1 MGAVAAYL
9 QLRGDGTRGG
19 DRRVPSPASL
29 YRGASPPSAPLFSG
43 PSGGKPSGR
52 GLWVQ
57 TVPAPLTQECRE
69 QQGGLCAAPAPSQC
83 PQPGPPP
90 APAPRFPPCFFLVLF
105 AGAAAHKN
113 VPRQHKRPQRAK
125 FLSAVGKEETGA
137 VVYREVRRFS
147 PRSPFSPPRRRC
159 MTANSPPGLP
169 LDLFLFFLSFFIFFF
184 SLLEAMLW
192 DGITL
197 PTPACWPQKPS
208 IMEGDRRR
216 KRRARQWL
224 QLQAPSSIGAA
235 PLQPQ
240 LLVASLPQVSGA
252 PGICQVLAM
261 GPVALVPKGV
271 PCKVLSLSQA
281 HQVKQCISRF
291 LLHPSKKKK
300 KKGVEMVKA
309 W

>member
-1 MGAVAAYL
+1 MASHFNITTKAREMAKQEVKHFSSHAPLPLPISAIATFSQGNVLPPGLLGGLEKRLLSLFPQPMLHHKPLPAGAGRHRAIPTAIARHPDRDCQASQQHSRDSAGAVAAYL
-9 QLRGDGTRGG
+9 QLRGGGTKDG

-29 YRGASPPSAPLFSG
+29 HRGASPPSAPLSSG

-137 VVYREVRRFS
+137 VVYREVGRFS
-147 PRSPFSPPRRRC
+147 PRSPFSPPCRRC

-169 LDLFLFFLSFFIFFF
+169 LDLFLFFLSFF
-184 SLLEAMLW
+184 L
-192 DGITL
+192 
-197 PTPACWPQKPS
+197 
-208 IMEGDRRR
+208 
-216 KRRARQWL
+216 
-224 QLQAPSSIGAA
+224 
-235 PLQPQ
+235 
-240 LLVASLPQVSGA
+240 
-252 PGICQVLAM
+252 
-261 GPVALVPKGV
+261 
-271 PCKVLSLSQA
+271 
-281 HQVKQCISRF
+281 
-291 LLHPSKKKK
+291 
-300 KKGVEMVKA
+300 
-309 W
+309 